1 MRRAAVKTYR
11 LPRRRSYFEGLVDH
25 ARRARSSP
33 KPIPDV
39 SACELD
45 TLLSP
50 DKEPTVRYLKWLPDA
65 ECEALNRMIEERGL
79 KAIVGGLVQLI
90 HERCHDN
97 VFDLDNVFEHTE
109 ESERHSRNAN
119 VLAKVLESIA

>member
-1 MRRAAVKTYR
+1 MKQVAVKTYR
-11 LPRRRSYFEGLVDH
+11 LPRRRSYFQGLVDH

-33 KPIPDV
+33 QPV
-39 SACELD
+39 REVNGCEFD

-50 DKEPTVRYLKWLPDA
+50 DEEPTVRYLKWLPDA
-65 ECEALNRMIEERGL
+65 ECETLNRMIEERGL

-119 VLAKVLESIA
+119 ALAKVLELIA